1 MKLTVAHTPD
11 PDDAFMFYG
20 MITGKVEVSME
31 YEQVISDIESL
42 NIEAKK
48 GTYDVSAISGN
59 AYSEIHD
66 KYYLTASGASFGLR
80 YGPMVVAKKKLD
92 LQKAI
97 IGTPGYGTSSHL
109 LYRMF
114 INKDATFKPI
124 RFDKIPDAVLSGEI
138 DAGIVIHD
146 EQLTF
151 QDKGLIK
158 VADLYEKWKE
168 YSADLPLPLGFNAI
182 KKSLGKEV
190 CSKYRKDFEASI
202 KYAMSHV
209 KEAAQ
214 YAMKYAR
221 YQNLDLETKFI
232 QMYVNDLSIDFG
244 KPGRS
249 ALDAYFKRAF
259 SMGLVKPFEIEIV

>member
-20 MITGKVEVSME
+20 MITGKIDLSME
-31 YEQVISDIESL
+31 YEQVIADIETL
-42 NIEAKK
+42 NIEGRK

-66 KYYLTASGASFGLR
+66 KYYLTASGASFGLS
-80 YGPMVVAKKKLD
+80 YGPMVVAKKQID
-92 LQKAI
+92 LKNAV

-114 INKDATFKPI
+114 VNKDATFKPI
-124 RFDKIPDAVLSGEI
+124 RFDRIPDTVLSGEI

-151 QDKGLIK
+151 QDKGLVK
-158 VADLYEKWKE
+158 VVGLYEKWRE
-168 YSADLPLPLGFNAI
+168 YSSDLPLPLGFNAI
-182 KKSLGKEV
+182 KKSLGREV
-190 CSKYRKDFEASI
+190 CANYRKDFETSI
-202 KYAMSHV
+202 RYAMDHV
-209 KEAAQ
+209 NEAAT

-221 YQNLDLETKFI
+221 YKDLELETKFI
-232 QMYVNDLSIDFG
+232 RMYVNDLSIDFG
-244 KPGRS
+244 EKGRK
-249 ALDAYFKRAF
+249 ALDLYFGRAV
-259 SMGLVKPFEIEIV
+259 SMGLIKPFQVEIV